1 MPSYR
6 TRRSSVPALAGR
18 ALVCALLTSP
28 IVAPVYAQSK
38 APLTVEELTRRLQ
51 AIEQRLGTAP
61 AAGETADA
69 NGLADLDQRLR
80 VIERKLDLQA
90 EEAEARVASTPVVS
104 LSAAKGLSVKS
115 PPPGDVELKFRG
127 LAQADGRF
135 YIDDNAI
142 PQNDTFLWRR
152 AQLTIEGNWGPLLA
166 FRLTP
171 ELAGDSVTLL
181 DAWADLRFNPAA
193 VLRIGK
199 TKSPVGLERLQASNA
214 TEAIELGFPS
224 ELAPGRDIGV
234 QLQGEFAKS
243 TVNYAVG
250 VYNGTVD
257 GRDAATTNPDNN
269 FEFAGRIFVE
279 PWKND
284 ASALSGL
291 GFGIAG
297 SQGDKEGT
305 GNNFLPRYRTPGQVQ
320 FFNYRSAVIADG
332 EQTRWSPQAYYYRNA
347 FGLLGEY
354 ISSKQDVLL
363 PTTGAREA
371 IDNRAW
377 QLLAGFVLTGEDA
390 GYRGV
395 ARPNHPFTVGSAGWG
410 AWELVARYGEL
421 EIDENAFPVFAD
433 PNAVA
438 QRAKSWALGVNWYL
452 TGNFKLV
459 ANYTQTGF
467 DGGAAAGADR
477 EDEKAFFTRA
487 QFSF

>member
-1 MPSYR
+1 MPSTR
-6 TRRSSVPALAGR
+6 TRRSSVPALAGS
-18 ALVCALLTSP
+18 ALVCAL
-28 IVAPVYAQSK
+28 IAAPVHAQSK
-38 APLTVEELTRRLQ
+38 APLTVEELARRLQ

-61 AAGETADA
+61 AAGEATDA

-135 YIDDNAI
+135 YIDDDAI

-152 AQLTIEGNWGPLLA
+152 AQLTIEGSWGPLLA

-181 DAWADLRFNPAA
+181 DAWADLRFSPAA
-193 VLRIGK
+193 TLRIGK
-199 TKSPVGLERLQASNA
+199 TKAPVGLERLQASNA

-234 QLQGEFAKS
+234 QLQGEVAKG
-243 TVNYAVG
+243 TVSYVVG
-250 VYNGTVD
+250 AYNGTVD

-269 FEFAGRIFVE
+269 FEFAGRVFVE
-279 PWKND
+279 PWKN
-284 ASALSGL
+284 AANALSGL

-354 ISSKQDVLL
+354 ISSKQEVRL

-421 EIDENAFPVFAD
+421 EIDEDAFPVFAD

-459 ANYTQTGF
+459 ANYTQTDF

>member
-1 MPSYR
+1 MPSHR
-6 TRRSSVPALAGR
+6 TRRSSVPALAGSVL
-18 ALVCALLTSP
+18 ACALLSTT
-28 IVAPVYAQSK
+28 IAAPVHAQSG
-38 APLTVEELTRRLQ
+38 APLTVEELARRLQ
-51 AIEQRLGTAP
+51 AIEKRLGTAP
-61 AAGETADA
+61 PTGETTDA

-104 LSAAKGLSVKS
+104 LSASKGLSVKS

-135 YIDDNAI
+135 YIDDDAL

-152 AQLTIEGNWGPLLA
+152 AQLTLEGSWGPLLA

-181 DAWADLRFNPAA
+181 DAWADLRFSPAA
-193 VLRIGK
+193 TLRIGK
-199 TKSPVGLERLQASNA
+199 TKAPVGLERLQASNA
-214 TEAIELGFPS
+214 TEAIELGFPG

-234 QLQGEFAKS
+234 QLQGEVAKS
-243 TVNYAVG
+243 TVSYVVG

-269 FEFAGRIFVE
+269 FEFAGRVFVE

-320 FFNYRSAVIADG
+320 FFNYRTAVVADG
-332 EQTRWSPQAYYYRNA
+332 EQTRWSPQAYWYRNA
-347 FGLLGEY
+347 FGVLGEY

-371 IDNRAW
+371 LDHRAW

-395 ARPNHPFTVGSAGWG
+395 ARPNHPFTVGGAGWG

-421 EIDENAFPVFAD
+421 EIDEDAFPVFAD

-459 ANYTQTGF
+459 ANYTQTDF

>member
-1 MPSYR
+1 MPSIR
-6 TRRSSVPALAGR
+6 TRRSSVPALAGS
-18 ALVCALLTSP
+18 ALACA
-28 IVAPVYAQSK
+28 IAIAAPVHAQSN

-61 AAGETADA
+61 AGDTVDA

-104 LSAAKGLSVKS
+104 LSANKGLSIKS

-135 YIDDNAI
+135 YIDDDAN

-152 AQLTIEGNWGPLLA
+152 AQLTLEGSWGPLLA
-166 FRLTP
+166 FRITP

-181 DAWADLRFNPAA
+181 DAWADLRFSPAA
-193 VLRIGK
+193 TLRIGK
-199 TKSPVGLERLQASNA
+199 TKAPVGLERLQASNA

-234 QLQGEFAKS
+234 QLQGELAKG
-243 TVNYAVG
+243 TVNYVVG
-250 VYNGTVD
+250 AYNGTVD

-269 FEFAGRIFVE
+269 FEFAGRVFVE

-297 SQGDKEGT
+297 SQGDKEGA

-354 ISSKQDVLL
+354 ISSKQEVLL

-371 IDNRAW
+371 LDHRAW
-377 QLLAGFVLTGEDA
+377 QLLTGFVLTGEDA

-395 ARPNHPFTVGSAGWG
+395 ARPNHPFTVGGAGWG

-421 EIDENAFPVFAD
+421 EIDEDAFPVFAD

-438 QRAKSWALGVNWYL
+438 QRAKSWGLGVNWYL

-459 ANYTQTGF
+459 ANYTQTDF

>member
-18 ALVCALLTSP
+18 ALACALLTSS
-28 IVAPVYAQSK
+28 IVAPVHAQSN
-38 APLTVEELTRRLQ
+38 APLTVEELARRLQ

-61 AAGETADA
+61 AAETADA

-214 TEAIELGFPS
+214 TGAIELGFPS

-297 SQGDKEGT
+297 SQGDKEGS

-320 FFNYRSAVIADG
+320 FFNYRSAVVADG

-363 PTTGAREA
+363 PATGAREA

-421 EIDENAFPVFAD
+421 EIDDAAFPVFAD

-459 ANYTQTGF
+459 ANYTQTDF